1 MYQITLFVVRRLFAE
16 CCLGQSFFRV
26 RILFSKRKQM
36 SLLFSFNQHRAYLD
50 RSRCCFRKELS
61 LIYLKESILL
71 RRWVKRYLDNKLC
84 VSLCDLAK
92 L

>member
-1 MYQITLFVVRRLFAE
+1 MYQITLFVIRRLLAE

-50 RSRCCFRKELS
+50 RSRWYFSKELS
-61 LIYLKESILL
+61 FIHLKEFILL
-71 RRWVKRYLDNKLC
+71 R
-84 VSLCDLAK
+84 
-92 L
+92 